1 MCRFLYL
8 IILFVPFWGS
18 AQNVKYS
25 LNPDLIY
32 QLESELDWESNT
44 HTSIKPFLKS
54 GINSP
59 SLLGSEKK
67 RFFKRFFEKKIASF
81 SVYPILNA
89 SGIFSNDSIKAYPS
103 YLYGLG
109 LNASIAQKLAGGFNL
124 AQGNQ
129 ANVPWIDSLI
139 KTQQVVPGYG
149 VARTNATGY
158 MFTYMDFYLNY
169 KVSEHFLFEIGKGKH
184 FIGDGYRSLLLSDNT
199 APYPYFKILT
209 NAWKFNYFNLW
220 GVLNNYDYLANKS
233 HYKLMALH
241 YLSFKPSK
249 RWTLAFFE
257 NIIYANRDTSGKSI
271 RADVNYF
278 NPVVFFRPVEYSLG
292 SADNAFMG
300 FNIKFKPAKNHEL
313 YGQIMIDEF
322 FLTFIRKR
330 NGWWANKQAFQGGYK
345 WFNVFKL
352 KGLGI
357 QAEAN
362 YIRPYTYSHALITQN
377 YAHLNQSLAHPLGA
391 NCIEAIGII
400 RYQYHQFILEGKAN
414 LIKYGEDYNGKN
426 YGGNIFNSYTLRPT
440 DFGNYT
446 TQGFLTNRSHLTLRA
461 SYYIWPKASIS
472 INAGVIY
479 RIKASASDKYSFQG
493 IFVGIQSR
501 LFNSYTDY

>member
-1 MCRFLYL
+1 MSKFLYL
-8 IILFVPFWGS
+8 SMLFLPLWGS
-18 AQNVKYS
+18 AQNVKHS
-25 LNPDLIY
+25 FNPDLIY
-32 QLESELDWESNT
+32 QLESQLDWESNT

-54 GINSP
+54 TINSS
-59 SLLGSEKK
+59 SLLGSEKQ
-67 RFFKRFFEKKIASF
+67 RFFKRIIEKKIASF

-89 SGIFSNDSIKAYPS
+89 SGFVSNDSIKTYPS
-103 YLYGLG
+103 YFYGLG
-109 LNASIAQKLAGGFNL
+109 LNASIAQRLAGGFNL

-139 KTQQVVPGYG
+139 KKQQVVPGIAE
-149 VARTNATGY
+149 ARPTSLGY
-158 MFTYMDFYLNY
+158 AYTYLDFYINY
-169 KVSEHFLFEIGKGKH
+169 KASDYFLFELGKGKH
-184 FIGDGYRSLLLSDNT
+184 FIGDGYRSMLLSDNT

-209 NAWKFNYFNLW
+209 SAWKFNYLNLW
-220 GVLNNYDYLANKS
+220 GVLNNYDFLSNKKN
-233 HYKLMALH
+233 YKLMALH
-241 YLSFKPSK
+241 YLSFKPTK

-257 NIIYANRDTSGKSI
+257 NIIYANRDTSGRSI

-292 SADNAFMG
+292 SADNAFIG
-300 FNIKFKPAKNHEL
+300 FNFKFKPAQNHEL

-352 KGLGI
+352 KGLGL

-362 YIRPYTYSHALITQN
+362 YIRPYTYSHALVTQN

-400 RYQYHQFILEGKAN
+400 RYQYQQWMLEGKAN
-414 LIKYGEDYNGKN
+414 LIQYGEDMDGKN
-426 YGGNIFNSYTLRPT
+426 YGGNIFNSYTLRPS
-440 DFGNYT
+440 DFGNFT
-446 TQGFLTNRSHLTLRA
+446 TQGLLSNRTHVMLRA
-461 SYYIWPKASIS
+461 SYYIWPKANIS
-472 INAGVIY
+472 FNAGVIY
-479 RIKASASDKYSFQG
+479 RIKTSVNERYSFQG
-493 IFVGIQSR
+493 VFVGIQSR
-501 LFNSYTDY
+501 LFNSYTDF